1 MTGYEIA
8 PITDGVFVKN
18 ADIFNSDSYMGRL
31 WIFPTKD
38 PSLNGIG
45 ITSEWFLI
53 ASTGQ
58 VVSGHVNKDDKWS
71 ISPKLSLLPS
81 WEYTSMDE
89 VFDQVFDTSL
99 AEEYSTVQMLLQN
112 VQDDL
117 PLSMQVSNRPSDSD
131 ESEDDDSTEE
141 SNKFNPQLDPTT
153 FANLMGRLQL
163 FTDLLAS
170 ESELSLQAPFDEFDE
185 DELFSDFEEYDD
197 EPVSMLPLSS
207 PPLEIT
213 VTERE
218 RLWWQNTLVDLVVEE
233 WLEREVTEVEI
244 IPQVKLTI
252 DVEEGYFLLRSDE
265 DGHTL
270 LSATLAG
277 EVIKELNNTDASCFV
292 FLEQRLREESFDRST
307 VESVNNT
314 NDINVNVNNIPSKRR
329 EIEYGD

>member
-1 MTGYEIA
+1 MTGYEIV

-18 ADIFNSDSYMGRL
+18 ADVFNSDSYLGRL

-38 PSLNGIG
+38 PSLNGMG

-89 VFDQVFDTSL
+89 VFDWVFDTSL

-112 VQDDL
+112 VQDDI

-131 ESEDDDSTEE
+131 DNEDDDSTEE

-170 ESELSLQAPFDEFDE
+170 ESELSIQAPFDEFDE

-197 EPVSMLPLSS
+197 EPVSMLPLIS
-207 PPLEIT
+207 PPPGII
-213 VTERE
+213 VNERE
-218 RLWWQNTLVDLVVEE
+218 RVWWQNSLIDLVVEE
-233 WLEREVTEVEI
+233 WLERKVTEVEV
-244 IPQVKLTI
+244 IPHVKLTI
-252 DVEEGYFLLRSDE
+252 NVEEGYFLLRSDE

-270 LSATLAG
+270 LSATLTG
-277 EVIKELNNTDASCFV
+277 EVIKELNTTDASCFA
-292 FLEQRLREESFDRST
+292 FLEEKLRQESFERSA
-307 VESVNNT
+307 VEFIT
-314 NDINVNVNNIPSKRR
+314 DINDTNVSNIPTKRR
-329 EIEYGD
+329 GIEYGD